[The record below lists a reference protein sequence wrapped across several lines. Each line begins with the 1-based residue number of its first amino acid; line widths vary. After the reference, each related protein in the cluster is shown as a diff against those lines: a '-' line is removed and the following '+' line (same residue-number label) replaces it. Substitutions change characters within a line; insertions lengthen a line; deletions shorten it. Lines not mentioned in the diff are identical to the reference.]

1 MVEKA
6 VIEIADV
13 VVEEGKRA
21 MIESGVDMLPSEI
34 IKLLRKIKI
43 QNKLWTKCS
52 YTFNRSCKSCKYNG
66 RTYWSRQ
73 KTCCKSRTS
82 S

>member
-43 QNKLWTKCS
+43 QNKLWTECS
-52 YTFNRSCKSCKYNG
+52 YTLNRSCKFSYNNG
-66 RTYWSRQ
+66 RTYRS
-73 KTCCKSRTS
+73 K
-82 S
+82 